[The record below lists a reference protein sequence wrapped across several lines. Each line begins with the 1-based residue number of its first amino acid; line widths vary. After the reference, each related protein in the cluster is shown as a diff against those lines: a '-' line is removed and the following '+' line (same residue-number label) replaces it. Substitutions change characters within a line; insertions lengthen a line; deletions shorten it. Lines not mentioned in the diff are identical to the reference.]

1 MIQKWCKQICYISRS
16 NNNDT
21 DNENNDISNNNRYVK
36 KFSWNFIK
44 TIMLKQFY
52 ENNSGEINN
61 NEAKDKNNNN
71 DNNKHDQ

>member
-1 MIQKWCKQICYISRS
+1 MIQKWCRQICYLSRS
-16 NNNDT
+16 NYNDT

-36 KFSWNFIK
+36 KFSWNYIK
-44 TIMLKQFY
+44 TIVLKQFY